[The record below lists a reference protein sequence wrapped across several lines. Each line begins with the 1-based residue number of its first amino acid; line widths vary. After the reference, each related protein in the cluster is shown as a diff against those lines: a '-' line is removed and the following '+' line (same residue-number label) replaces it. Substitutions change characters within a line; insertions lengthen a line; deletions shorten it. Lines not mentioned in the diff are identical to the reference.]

1 MDRDEKVFH
10 EVCEMLQKQHIN
22 FWVCHGTLLGIVR
35 EGRLLPW
42 DHDIDFA
49 VWDNETSKEEI
60 FNIFSGNGYKEEKIF
75 GDMDC
80 LHFYGENKK
89 IDVSFYKVESELSS
103 IKWAVAPEAFIS
115 KIYLYCIQVIWEG
128 TDKNIT
134 LSTNIF
140 KKIAQIILNKL
151 SLLFEFVLPSKI
163 KKTLYSYAIK
173 LMHYTGYSYPTD
185 LMKFHTIQYNNTQ
198 IQVPIDSEKHLELTY
213 GDNWKTPKENYI
225 WHEEANNLIDL

>member
-35 EGRLLPW
+35 ERRLLPW

-89 IDVSFYKVESELSS
+89 IDVSFYKVESDLSS
-103 IKWAVAPEAFIS
+103 IKWAIAPQSFIS

-128 TDKNIT
+128 TDKNIV

-151 SLLFEFVLPSKI
+151 SLLFKFVLPSKI
-163 KKTLYSYAIK
+163 KKVLYSYAIK

-185 LMKFHTIQYNNTQ
+185 LMKLHTIQYKNTQ
-198 IQVPIDSEKHLELTY
+198 IQVPIDSEKHLEFTY
-213 GDNWKTPKENYI
+213 GDDWKTPKENYI

>member
-89 IDVSFYKVESELSS
+89 IDVSFYKVESDLSS
-103 IKWAVAPEAFIS
+103 IKWAIAPESFIS

-128 TDKNIT
+128 TDKNIV

-163 KKTLYSYAIK
+163 KKVLYSYAIK
-173 LMHYTGYSYPTD
+173 LMRYTGYSYPTD

-213 GDNWKTPKENYI
+213 GDDWKTPKENYI

>member
-60 FNIFSGNGYKEEKIF
+60 FNIFSSNGYKEERVF

-89 IDVSFYKVESELSS
+89 IDVSFYKVEGGLST
-103 IKWAVAPEAFIS
+103 IKWAISPQSFIS
-115 KIYLYCIQVIWEG
+115 KIYLYFIQVIWKG

-140 KKIAQIILNKL
+140 KKIPQIILNKQ
-151 SLLFEFVLPSKI
+151 SLLFEFVLPDKI
-163 KKTLYSYAIK
+163 KKVLYSYAIK
-173 LMHYTGYSYPTD
+173 LMRYTGYSYPTD
-185 LMKFHTIQYNNTQ
+185 LMKFHIIQYNNTK

-213 GDNWKTPKENYI
+213 GDNWRTPKENYI
-225 WHEEANNLIDL
+225 WYEEANNLIDL